1 MIINISLTASEIK
14 AAISAYVLEQYGVRV
29 LPPSIPLLVKS
40 KQNYRSEWEQ
50 ADIKVEGDVNCERV
64 T

>member
-1 MIINISLTASEIK
+1 MIVNVKMTEVEIR
-14 AAISAYVLEQYGVRV
+14 AAISAYVYDRSGVRV
-29 LPPSIPLLVKS
+29 EAKDVNVEVKS

-50 ADIKVEGDVNCERV
+50 ADIRCDFQAI